1 MKVTYIGTDE
11 RVFPTL
17 GLVVK
22 PNESFEVPADFNSA
36 LVTTGA
42 VKQPTPTAPITT
54 SAASDST
61 VGE

>member
-1 MKVTYIGTDE
+1 MKATYIGTDE

-17 GLVVK
+17 GLTVK
-22 PNESFEVPADFNSA
+22 PNESIEVPIDFNSA

-42 VKQPTPTAPITT
+42 VKPTPTAPTEP
-54 SAASDST
+54 SAAPDST

>member
-17 GLVVK
+17 GLTVK
-22 PNESFEVPADFNSA
+22 PNESFEVPEDFNSA

-42 VKQPTPTAPITT
+42 VKPIPTAPIAT

>member
-17 GLVVK
+17 GITAK
-22 PNESFEVPADFNSA
+22 PNDQIEVPANFESA

-42 VKQPTPTAPITT
+42 VKSTPIAP